1 MELKSVISILGYQ
14 EDEKEGNRDRREQEA
29 PGVRHGGLSSWL
41 HHLPELRHTT
51 SLNIL
56 GAGFSP
62 RDASLQDHLKGVWGS
77 QESDQ

>member
-1 MELKSVISILGYQ
+1 MELKSVISIL
-14 EDEKEGNRDRREQEA
+14 EEEKEGNRDRQEQEA
-29 PGVRHGGLSSWL
+29 PGIKHGGLSSWL
-41 HHLPELRHTT
+41 HHLPEPRHTT

-62 RDASLQDHLKGVWGS
+62 RDASLQDHLKEVWGS